1 MDEILP
7 NLYLGNLKD
16 ANNRDLL
23 KAKGITHVLSIID
36 LPVTRYPDLC
46 IYKKIEVE
54 DVPKTNLTP
63 YFRETNQFIEDVL

>member
-46 IYKKIEVE
+46 IYKKIEAE
-54 DVPKTNLTP
+54 DVPNTNLTP